1 MHRAIRAGLVFF
13 ASAILVPIGTAGTVL
28 GAFLFLP
35 LPATLPKP
43 KPNVASSMSHVYD
56 INGNEIA
63 VFRQYET
70 SIPVQQKD
78 IPEVLKQAVVSI
90 EDKRFYSHGG
100 VDPQGTLRAMWADI
114 RGQAIQGGST
124 ITQQYVK
131 NAYTGRT
138 RSVARKIREAI
149 LASQLDRQAPK
160 DEILYRYLSTIYLG
174 GGAYGVG
181 AATQTYFRKPITQL
195 SLAEAALLAGV
206 IRAPSYYDPRLNPDG
221 AETRRELVLQ
231 QMVNQKRITPDQ
243 FNQAVAAKIYV
254 AGGATPPPKG
264 PHTDIYPP
272 EQQQTQF
279 PYFVDYVSKYLV
291 AKYGHDKVYRGG
303 LRIQTSLDP
312 NLQSLAEGA
321 VAGALKGTKAPRE
334 MSLVT
339 VEPQTGFVKA
349 LVGGRDFG
357 ASQVNLALGACPP
370 PAKPEQ
376 SGADTPVVPS
386 DQPICVPGGG
396 GGRQPGSSFKPFTL
410 AKAFEE
416 GITPERVF
424 SAPNAYTYPK
434 CVATAGSSCTVHN
447 VEGEGGG
454 AMTLRSA
461 TVHSVNTVFAQLIG
475 VVGVKPT
482 AELAHRLGITRVNPD
497 ATDAVTGRQF
507 QSSLTLGSPDVAP
520 VDMAAAYSVF
530 AARGLQ
536 NPATPIVKIEDS
548 TGAVLEDNTK
558 REPKRVMQEVI
569 ADNVTNVLQGVI
581 AGGTG
586 TGANINRPAAGKTG
600 TTDNF
605 GNAWFVGYTPTLST
619 AVWYGNSD
627 GEVSDPLPHGTY
639 GGTTPARTWANFMSE
654 ALKDVPVTD
663 FNQPA
668 PLKPVAD
675 ELDRQARGGFD
686 AGYRRLPDQ
695 TGAGGKYEQ
704 GFPPPRVAA
713 PVTTAPTTTTTIA
726 PSPVESTTTT
736 TTRRG
741 VFG

>member
-1 MHRAIRAGLVFF
+1 MHSAIRAGLVFF
-13 ASAILVPIGTAGTVL
+13 GSAVLVPIGTAGTVL

-35 LPATLPKP
+35 LPATLPKL
-43 KPNVASSMSHVYD
+43 KHGVASCMSHVYD

-63 VFRQYET
+63 AFREYET
-70 SIPVQQKD
+70 SIPIQQQD

-195 SLAEAALLAGV
+195 TLPEAALLAGV
-206 IRAPSYYDPRLNPDG
+206 IRAPSYYDPRLNPEG

-231 QMVNQKRITPDQ
+231 TMLDQKRITPDE
-243 FNQAVAAKIYV
+243 FNAAMAARVYV
-254 AGGATPPPKG
+254 VGGATPPPKA

-272 EQQQTQF
+272 ERQQTKF

-312 NLQSLAEGA
+312 ALQANAEA
-321 VAGALKGTKAPRE
+321 SVAGALKGTKHPRE
-334 MSLVT
+334 MSLVA

-370 PAKPEQ
+370 PAKPEG
-376 SGADTPVVPS
+376 SDVPTLPPP

-416 GITPERVF
+416 GITPERV
-424 SAPNAYTYPK
+424 
-434 CVATAGSSCTVHN
+434 
-447 VEGEGGG
+447 
-454 AMTLRSA
+454 
-461 TVHSVNTVFAQLIG
+461 
-475 VVGVKPT
+475 
-482 AELAHRLGITRVNPD
+482 
-497 ATDAVTGRQF
+497 
-507 QSSLTLGSPDVAP
+507 
-520 VDMAAAYSVF
+520 YS
-530 AARGLQ
+530 
-536 NPATPIVKIEDS
+536 
-548 TGAVLEDNTK
+548 
-558 REPKRVMQEVI
+558 
-569 ADNVTNVLQGVI
+569 
-581 AGGTG
+581 
-586 TGANINRPAAGKTG
+586 
-600 TTDNF
+600 
-605 GNAWFVGYTPTLST
+605 
-619 AVWYGNSD
+619 
-627 GEVSDPLPHGTY
+627 
-639 GGTTPARTWANFMSE
+639 
-654 ALKDVPVTD
+654 
-663 FNQPA
+663 
-668 PLKPVAD
+668 
-675 ELDRQARGGFD
+675 
-686 AGYRRLPDQ
+686 
-695 TGAGGKYEQ
+695 
-704 GFPPPRVAA
+704 
-713 PVTTAPTTTTTIA
+713 APTTYTY
-726 PSPVESTTTT
+726 
-736 TTRRG
+736 
-741 VFG
+741 

>member
-1 MHRAIRAGLVFF
+1 MHKAIRAVMVFVT
-13 ASAILVPIGTAGTVL
+13 SSVLVPIGTVATVL

-43 KPNVASSMSHVYD
+43 KPGVASSMSHVYD

-63 VFRQYET
+63 IFRQYET
-70 SIPVQQKD
+70 SIPVQVQD

-114 RGQAIQGGST
+114 RGQSIQGGST
-124 ITQQYVK
+124 ITQQYIK
-131 NAYTGRT
+131 NAYTGHK
-138 RSVARKIREAI
+138 RSVARKVREAV

-181 AATQTYFRKPITQL
+181 AASQTYFRKPVNKLTL
-195 SLAEAALLAGV
+195 PEAALIAGV

-221 AETRRELVLQ
+221 AESRRELVLQ
-231 QMVNQKRITPDQ
+231 TMLEQHRITQQDHDA
-243 FNQAVAAKIYV
+243 AVAAKVYV
-254 AGGATPPPKG
+254 MTGAPPPKG
-264 PHTDIYPP
+264 VAVTAIFPP
-272 EQQQTQF
+272 ERQQTQF
-279 PYFVDYVSKYLV
+279 PYFVDYVSKFLI
-291 AKYGHDKVYRGG
+291 AKYGHDRVYRGG

-312 NLQSLAEGA
+312 TLQSQAEA
-321 VAGALKGTKAPRE
+321 SVAGALRGTKAPRE
-334 MSLVT
+334 MALAA

-357 ASQVNLALGACPP
+357 ASQVNLALGPCAPP
-370 PAKPEQ
+370 PKAEQ
-376 SGADTPVVPS
+376 PGSEPPVPPP

-416 GITPERVF
+416 GITPDRVF
-424 SAPNAYTYPK
+424 SAPNAYTYRGCRGPN
-434 CVATAGSSCTVHN
+434 CTVHN

-454 AMTLRSA
+454 AMSLRSA
-461 TVHSVNTVFAQLIG
+461 TVHSVNTVFAQLIEK
-475 VVGVKPT
+475 VGVKPT
-482 AELAHRLGITRVNPD
+482 AELAHRLGITAVRPDGTTLDGRVLGP
-497 ATDAVTGRQF
+497 
-507 QSSLTLGSPDVAP
+507 SITLGAADLAP
-520 VDMAAAYSVF
+520 LDMAAAYSVF

-536 NPATPIVKIEDS
+536 NVATPIVKIEEP
-548 TGAVLEDNTK
+548 GGGVLEDNTK

-569 ADNVTNVLQGVI
+569 ADNVTDVLRGVI
-581 AGGTG
+581 SGGTG
-586 TGANINRPAAGKTG
+586 TAANISRPAAGKTG

-619 AVWYGNSD
+619 AVWLGNSD

-639 GGTTPARTWANFMSE
+639 GGTLPARTWHNFMLE
-654 ALKDVPVTD
+654 ALKDVPATE

-675 ELDRQARGGFD
+675 ELDRLARGGID
-686 AGYRRLPDQ
+686 PGSRRYPDQ
-695 TGAGGKYEQ
+695 TPPGGRYEV
-704 GFPPPRVAA
+704 GFPPPQVAA
-713 PVTTAPTTTTTIA
+713 PVTTEVTTTTTEA
-726 PSPVESTTTT
+726 PTPSSTTST

-741 VFG
+741 VFP

>member
-1 MHRAIRAGLVFF
+1 MHKAIRAALVFV
-13 ASAILVPIGTAGTVL
+13 ASSVLVPIGTLGTVL

-35 LPATLPKP
+35 LPATLPKA
-43 KPNVASSMSHVYD
+43 KAGVASSMSHVYD

-90 EDKRFYSHGG
+90 EDRRFYSHGG

-138 RSVARKIREAI
+138 RSVARKVREAI

-181 AATQTYFRKPITQL
+181 AATQTYFRKPVTQL
-195 SLAEAALLAGV
+195 TLPEAALLAGV

-221 AETRRELVLQ
+221 AESRRQLVLQ
-231 QMVNQKRITPDQ
+231 TMLDQRRITPDQ
-243 FNQAVAAKIYV
+243 FAQASAAHVYV
-254 AGGATPPPKG
+254 VGAGVPPPKG
-264 PHTDIYPP
+264 PHTDVFPP
-272 EQQQTQF
+272 ERQQTQF

-291 AKYGHDKVYRGG
+291 AKYGHDRVYRGG

-312 NLQSLAEGA
+312 TLQAQAEA
-321 VAGALKGTKAPRE
+321 SIANALKGTKSPRE
-334 MSLVT
+334 MSLVA

-370 PAKPEQ
+370 PPKPEQ
-376 SGADTPVVPS
+376 SGAETSTPPA

-416 GITPERVF
+416 GITPDRVY
-424 SAPNAYTYPK
+424 SAPHTYNYRGCRNRPD
-434 CVATAGSSCTVHN
+434 CTVHN

-461 TVHSVNTVFAQLIG
+461 TAHSVNTVFAQLIEN
-475 VVGVKPT
+475 VGVKPA

-497 ATDAVTGRQF
+497 GTDAITGRPYGL
-507 QSSLTLGSPDVAP
+507 SITLGTPDVAP
-520 VDMAAAYSVF
+520 LDMAAAFSVF
-530 AARGLQ
+530 SARGLQ
-536 NPATPIVKIEDS
+536 NPATPIVKIEEP
-548 TGAVLEDNTK
+548 GGNVLEDNTK
-558 REPKRVMQEVI
+558 REPKRVMAEVI
-569 ADNVTNVLQGVI
+569 ADNVTDVLRGVI
-581 AGGTG
+581 SGGTG
-586 TGANINRPAAGKTG
+586 TNANINRPAAGKTG
-600 TTDNF
+600 TSENF

-619 AVWYGNSD
+619 AVWMGNSD
-627 GEVSDPLPHGTY
+627 GEDRDPLPGGTY

-675 ELDRQARGGFD
+675 ELDRLARGGFD
-686 AGYRRLPDQ
+686 AGYRRYPQQ
-695 TGAGGKYEQ
+695 TDPGGRFEQ
-704 GFPPPRVAA
+704 GYPAPRVGA
-713 PVTTAPTTTTTIA
+713 PVTTAPTTTTTLPIPEA
-726 PSPVESTTTT
+726 TTSTT
-736 TTRRG
+736 RPRG
-741 VFG
+741 GIFG

>member
-1 MHRAIRAGLVFF
+1 
-13 ASAILVPIGTAGTVL
+13 
-28 GAFLFLP
+28 
-35 LPATLPKP
+35 
-43 KPNVASSMSHVYD
+43 MSHVYD

-63 VFRQYET
+63 VFREYET
-70 SIPVQQKD
+70 SIPIQQKD

-100 VDPQGTLRAMWADI
+100 VDPQGTLRAMYADI
-114 RGQAIQGGST
+114 RGEAIQGGST

-138 RSVARKIREAI
+138 RSIARKIREAI

-195 SLAEAALLAGV
+195 TLGEAALIAGV
-206 IRAPSYYDPRLNPDG
+206 IRAPSYYDPRLNPEG
-221 AETRRELVLQ
+221 AETRREIVLQ
-231 QMVNQKRITPDQ
+231 AMLDQKRITPDQ
-243 FNQAVAAKIYV
+243 FNEAMAAKIYV
-254 AGGATPPPKG
+254 VGGTTPKPKG
-264 PHTDIYPP
+264 PQTDVFPP
-272 EQQQTQF
+272 ERQQTQF

-321 VAGALKGTKAPRE
+321 VAGALKGTKVPRE
-334 MSLVT
+334 MSMVA

-349 LVGGRDFG
+349 LVGGRDF
-357 ASQVNLALGACPP
+357 AQSQVNLALGACPP

-376 SGADTPVVPS
+376 SSADTPLVPS

-410 AKAFEE
+410 AKALEE
-416 GITPERVF
+416 GITPERVYP
-424 SAPNAYTYPK
+424 APTAYTYPHCK
-434 CVATAGSSCTVHN
+434 PTPGSSCTVHN

-475 VVGVKPT
+475 NVGVKPT
-482 AELAHRLGITRVNPD
+482 AELAHRLGITRVNAD
-497 ATDAVTGRQF
+497 ATDAVTGQQF

-558 REPKRVMQEVI
+558 RDPKRVMQEVI
-569 ADNVTNVLQGVI
+569 ADNVTDVLRGVI
-581 AGGTG
+581 SSGTG

-627 GEVSDPLPHGTY
+627 GEDPAHALPHGTY
-639 GGTTPARTWANFMSE
+639 GGTVPARTWANFMSE

-675 ELDRQARGGFD
+675 ELDRQARGGID
-686 AGYRRLPDQ
+686 PGYRRYADQ
-695 TGAGGKYEQ
+695 TATGGKYEQ
-704 GFPPPRVAA
+704 GFPPPKVGA
-713 PVTTAPTTTTTIA
+713 PPTTEAPTTTTEVPE
-726 PSPVESTTTT
+726 PSSTTS